1 MNEAVRLIQKLE
13 RKNRNYLE
21 TYFAGAPFWLMD
33 AFQVIRMPKNR
44 TFITE
49 GERAEDIYILLK
61 GNVVAEEHR
70 VKDMTYGFIHF
81 LPVEVFGV
89 MELMLEM
96 EEYQT
101 TLVTTVES
109 VFLKTSRKL
118 FGKWFEHDFCAY
130 RMECKKVGRYLL
142 AQARKERLY
151 VLLQGVERI
160 YLVLYK
166 MYQSYERNGKCSLY
180 MSRKDFTETAGVSE
194 RTVTRT
200 LKSLEEKGC
209 ITREGWKIRID
220 EAQYGKIRELLEDK
234 MYEFEE

>member
-1 MNEAVRLIQKLE
+1 MNEAVRQIQKLE
-13 RKNRNYLE
+13 KQNRIYLE
-21 TYFAGAPFWLMD
+21 TYFSGAPFWLMD

-49 GERAEDIYILLK
+49 GEPAEDIYILLE

-70 VKDMTYGFIHF
+70 VKDMTYGFIRF
-81 LPVEVFGV
+81 FPIEVFGV

-96 EEYQT
+96 EEYRT
-101 TLVTTVES
+101 TLVTTAES
-109 VFLKTSRKL
+109 VFLKTSRRQ

-166 MYQSYERNGKCSLY
+166 MYQSYERNGTCSLY

-200 LKSLEEKGC
+200 LKLLEEKGC
-209 ITREGWKIRID
+209 IRQDTVKVINGSAGRSGN
-220 EAQYGKIRELLEDK
+220 
-234 MYEFEE
+234 F